1 MKSIIDLFVARWALF
16 YLGASIL
23 ILGTAYIFQH
33 GFGYQP
39 CELCYLQRYPYMI
52 AIPVALVAFLTRNRT
67 DIGTKRAA
75 RGFLIILIFLM
86 FLDAFIAGHHIGVE
100 MGYWQAYT
108 SCVGPEIDPNV
119 TVEDFINSLSAV
131 SIPCDQPQWTL
142 FGISMAGYNFM
153 LALGLGLFG
162 VYTYRRTA

>member
-1 MKSIIDLFVARWALF
+1 MNSIINFLVARWALF

-23 ILGTAYIFQH
+23 VLAAAYTFQY

-39 CELCYLQRYPYMI
+39 CELCYFQRYPYMI
-52 AIPVALVAFLTRNRT
+52 AIPIAAIAFVTRNQA
-67 DIGTKRAA
+67 DISAKRAA
-75 RGFLIILIFLM
+75 RGFLIMLIFLM
-86 FLDAFIAGHHIGVE
+86 FLNAFIAIHHVGVE
-100 MGYWQAYT
+100 MGYWQAFT
-108 SCVGPEIDPNV
+108 SCVGPEIDPNAS
-119 TVEDFINSLSAV
+119 VEDILNSLSAV

-153 LALGLGLFG
+153 IATFLGFFG